1 MKTDPIAELCDL
13 GLTFGEFPRIA
24 CRRPLRDPRFSLVF
38 RKFRIVIVI
47 EIHTA
52 RIRLPPRKILTAVHF
67 DQPFK
72 EWIFFRD
79 PVDLIFYAVRVE
91 HGDDVDG
98 VLLAKAVKGGAVNA
112 LVVSVEL
119 TEFVEKSQKDH
130 RGDPL
135 HSVVRADVKEIF
147 LSASNRK
154 QWDPATEQAFS
165 EIGKAE
171 KGISLGENRRQLQ
184 YLFMVERL
192 CVADDAFVH
201 AVFLSLSCNC
211 YKNMRKKEKYLQIT
225 EEIVSKIWY
234 NDLILIIRRL
244 FMELSL
250 LDRYRKKRLTLIYA
264 VLIFGIA
271 LFYAA
276 VCTPVHIWAYS
287 NILVSETVFLIVWDG
302 VVTAVNYLF
311 YWVSFAFML
320 YFFARFTAKYSKS
333 VLFVYLGA
341 SAFLYLANLLSSCI
355 VNGFA
360 DFVLNDLL
368 DVLMYTALDAAQMAF
383 AALLAWWALK
393 PAQEHARR
401 VYLKARGDDPEA
413 TLKMPRFLPFTRL
426 FDLKNPLMRSAFL
439 ASAIS
444 AVFHIASRIR
454 YDIFFGAP
462 VNTADLLW
470 MIFAYVSELIAW
482 LVGYFIMILLLN
494 HLDIREGKKE

>member
-1 MKTDPIAELCDL
+1 
-13 GLTFGEFPRIA
+13 
-24 CRRPLRDPRFSLVF
+24 
-38 RKFRIVIVI
+38 
-47 EIHTA
+47 
-52 RIRLPPRKILTAVHF
+52 
-67 DQPFK
+67 
-72 EWIFFRD
+72 
-79 PVDLIFYAVRVE
+79 
-91 HGDDVDG
+91 
-98 VLLAKAVKGGAVNA
+98 
-112 LVVSVEL
+112 
-119 TEFVEKSQKDH
+119 
-130 RGDPL
+130 
-135 HSVVRADVKEIF
+135 
-147 LSASNRK
+147 
-154 QWDPATEQAFS
+154 
-165 EIGKAE
+165 
-171 KGISLGENRRQLQ
+171 
-184 YLFMVERL
+184 
-192 CVADDAFVH
+192 
-201 AVFLSLSCNC
+201 
-211 YKNMRKKEKYLQIT
+211 
-225 EEIVSKIWY
+225 
-234 NDLILIIRRL
+234 
-244 FMELSL
+244 MELSL

-320 YFFARFTAKYSKS
+320 YFFARFTAKNSKS